1 MNKILFGQ
9 LNISFQC
16 KKYSLPILQCPQFLF
31 LIMGVFIMI
40 ASVVSYMV
48 GTRMITDPMIVALI
62 DLIITG
68 FLLVMSFIVVRSFE
82 RIAEASRMKSE
93 FINIVSHQLRSPLTN
108 IKWITDFL
116 LSENVNPTLEKKKE
130 YFNHMQEN
138 VSRMGELVDELLI
151 VSRIEQ
157 GSFPVNKKESSIVNL
172 LKEAVSRSSV
182 SAEASKIG
190 VNVSIEENLPVFFFD
205 PSLLKL
211 VMENLFDNSIRYTQP
226 GGRVKIRMEKK
237 GNNIY
242 FEIKDS
248 GVGIPKEEQKFIFQK
263 FFRAENPLKEKT
275 KGSGLGLYIAKKII
289 ERLNGK
295 IWFDSVCGVGT
306 TFYFTLPI
314 K

>member
-1 MNKILFGQ
+1 
-9 LNISFQC
+9 
-16 KKYSLPILQCPQFLF
+16 
-31 LIMGVFIMI
+31 
-40 ASVVSYMV
+40 
-48 GTRMITDPMIVALI
+48 
-62 DLIITG
+62 
-68 FLLVMSFIVVRSFE
+68 
-82 RIAEASRMKSE
+82 
-93 FINIVSHQLRSPLTN
+93 
-108 IKWITDFL
+108 L

-172 LKEAVSRSSV
+172 LKETVSRSSV

-211 VMENLFDNSIRYTQP
+211 VMENLFDNSIRYTQH